1 MTKITRGPVERVAG
15 AYDEMFTGQIGIAF
29 PAQAIYQEQRA
40 ILEVI
45 VQNDPGSAVNAFIGN
60 EFNQYLVLTPG
71 QSITIPINNLNRVWA
86 GTAGGAATINWLAM
100 V

>member
-1 MTKITRGPVERVAG
+1 MTKIIRGAVTRVAG
-15 AYDEMFTGQIGIAF
+15 AYDGIFPGTKGVGF
-29 PAQAIYQEQRA
+29 PAAAVWQEQLA

-45 VQNDPGSAVNAFIGN
+45 LQNDPGSAVNMFIGN
-60 EFNQYLVLTPG
+60 AFGQYFVLTPG

-86 GTAGGAATINWLAM
+86 GTAGGAATLNWIAM